1 MNGVMI
7 FEGNKV
13 EVFEFKNRVLFNP
26 RHVAKCLELSDS
38 GLRNYLAEMNENQA
52 ELIKNSDVRN
62 KDFRKLNNAG
72 EKFITE
78 SGVYKL
84 IFKSRK
90 DNAEQFQDWV
100 TDEVL
105 PTIRKTGGYVSNDD
119 QFINTYLQFAD
130 ESTKLMFKGTLET
143 VRKQNELIASQ
154 KKTIVNQ
161 DAIISNVIKDDGL
174 YAIGIVGKIL
184 KPYCNNMGAI
194 KIFTYLRDNKIL
206 MNYPGTQKHNL
217 PYDKY
222 SHYFEVKYVDVNKG
236 FHSFTESKT
245 YFKGN
250 GLKYLLNKLVQD
262 KHMTSKSSEK
272 VKETFSNMEGAI

>member
-1 MNGVMI
+1 MNQSVQV

-13 EVFEFKNRVLFNP
+13 KIIELNGKPMFELYSTGYALGYGRLKIVKNKEYREIQKNRIEGVVERAEIELFP
-26 RHVAKCLELSDS
+26 HDGQL
-38 GLRNYLAEMNENQA
+38 Y
-52 ELIKNSDVRN
+52 
-62 KDFRKLNNAG
+62 
-72 EKFITE
+72 ITE
-78 SGVYKL
+78 SQLYDFMLEARTEKCK
-84 IFKSRK
+84 IFKK
-90 DNAEQFQDWV
+90 WV
-100 TDEVL
+100 TEEVL
-105 PTIRKTGGYVSNDD
+105 PTINNTGGYISNDD
-119 QFINTYLQFAD
+119 QFINVYFPFAD
-130 ESTKLMFKGTLET
+130 ESTKVILKNTFGT